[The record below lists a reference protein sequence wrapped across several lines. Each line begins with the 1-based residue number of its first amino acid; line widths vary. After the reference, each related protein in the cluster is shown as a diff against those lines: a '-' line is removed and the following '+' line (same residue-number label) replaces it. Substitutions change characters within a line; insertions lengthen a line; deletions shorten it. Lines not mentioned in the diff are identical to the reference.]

1 MQAYL
6 LYTICK
12 SIAIATCLLY
22 EIYKIYASV
31 SHHKKRCADLFSK
44 QIQVCENNYFT
55 TKILKIKNP
64 KTIEK
69 IYCAGCMCQV
79 HERTKKTQRAAKIAG
94 KWQVNIK
101 IFMQNVK
108 NIIKICMNF
117 VIVQLIEIIFTAFAL
132 YLRPVICRNKSEYVK
147 VTHKQFNGIT
157 YLMEEVIANVSKAYQ
172 EFN

>member
-22 EIYKIYASV
+22 EIHKIYASV

-44 QIQVCENNYFT
+44 QIQVCVNNYFT

-69 IYCAGCMCQV
+69 IYCADCMCQV
-79 HERTKKTQRAAKIAG
+79 HERTKKTQRA
-94 KWQVNIK
+94 N
-101 IFMQNVK
+101 K
-108 NIIKICMNF
+108 N
-117 VIVQLIEIIFTAFAL
+117 L
-132 YLRPVICRNKSEYVK
+132 
-147 VTHKQFNGIT
+147 H
-157 YLMEEVIANVSKAYQ
+157 
-172 EFN
+172 EFRYNAIN